1 MYCEAGDLKDY
12 VLEAYLA
19 KAEELNPGAG
29 ARHIATV
36 AEEIDGAL
44 LQAGHS
50 LPLERVP
57 GKLRHIAAVIAA
69 YRTVS
74 NVTSLMSQD
83 TGAGNDWVGL
93 QTLHKQAVADLAAIR
108 AGTLDLFPTNEPEP
122 DVGIRVS
129 SPPRL
134 FGDDAWRRY

>member
-1 MYCEAGDLKDY
+1 MSYCTTADLQDY
-12 VLEAYLA
+12 VLAAYLA
-19 KAEELNPGAG
+19 KAEELNAGAA

-36 AEEIDGAL
+36 TEEIDGAL
-44 LQAGHS
+44 LQAGYS

-83 TGAGNDWVGL
+83 TGTGNDWVRL
-93 QTLHKQAVADLAAIR
+93 QKIGR
-108 AGTLDLFPTNEPEP
+108 AH
-122 DVGIRVS
+122 V
-129 SPPRL
+129 
-134 FGDDAWRRY
+134 